1 MRHTPGQATSARLTA
16 ALAACLALL
25 APTLASAGASAQS
38 RVTDGGRPRRVSSA
52 PATTS
57 TTTKSAAA
65 DSVAQTGA
73 TPAQASATP
82 RPTPTPAADAP
93 KLQVTP
99 QGQRAPAEG
108 QQAGDEQD
116 EVDEN
121 EVVRV
126 ESSEIRLNVRVVDRQ
141 NRPVNDVTERDFR
154 VFENG
159 VQQTIESVTREE
171 VPISYGLVIDNSGS
185 MRNQIGQVIEAGK
198 TIVNANK
205 EGDETFVVRFV
216 SSDKI
221 ELKQDFTADKDTL
234 IDVLDNELL
243 PEGGKTAVID
253 AVYLAA
259 EHAAEHKKGNDLDD
273 KRRRALII
281 VTDGE
286 ERKSVYE
293 RDQLFDML
301 RETDVQLYV
310 IGFVSELDREGGFIR
325 KSPRAKAVELVER
338 MAKETGGRAFFPT
351 SLSELPGIAQEIAK
365 DLRTQYV
372 ISYNPTDKRRDG
384 SYRAVRVTVED
395 KAGREKRVAV
405 TRAGYSA
412 PREGGAPA
420 PTPAPART
428 EARPLG
434 GKP

>member
-1 MRHTPGQATSARLTA
+1 MRHTPGQATRARALA
-16 ALAACLALL
+16 ALALCLALVAGALL
-25 APTLASAGASAQS
+25 APPPLAAQNRTES
-38 RVTDGGRPRRVSSA
+38 GRPRRVSTSA
-52 PATTS
+52 TPATTS
-57 TTTKSAAA
+57 AARPAAA
-65 DSVAQTGA
+65 AQTA
-73 TPAQASATP
+73 ATP
-82 RPTPTPAADAP
+82 RPTPTPQSPAGAP
-93 KLQVTP
+93 KLQVSP
-99 QGQRAPAEG
+99 QGERATPEG
-108 QQAGDEQD
+108 QQPGQQEQ
-116 EVDEN
+116 EVDPD

-141 NRPVNDVTERDFR
+141 NRPVGDVTAAEFR

-159 VQQTIESVTREE
+159 VQQTVESITKEE
-171 VPISYGLVIDNSGS
+171 VPISYGLVVDNSGS
-185 MRNQIGQVIEAGK
+185 MRNQIGQVIEAAK
-198 TIVNANK
+198 TIVNSNK
-205 EGDETFVVRFV
+205 PGDETFIVRFV

-234 IDVLDNELL
+234 VDVLDNELL

-286 ERKSVYE
+286 ERKSTYE

-310 IGFVSELDREGGFIR
+310 IGFVNELDREGGFIR

-338 MAKETGGRAFFPT
+338 MAKETGGRAFFPN
-351 SLSELPGIAQEIAK
+351 SLSELPQIASEIAK

-395 KAGREKRVAV
+395 RPGREKRVAI

-412 PREGGAPA
+412 PREGGAAAPA
-420 PTPAPART
+420 TGPART
-428 EARPLG
+428 EARPPG
-434 GKP
+434 NKP

>member
-1 MRHTPGQATSARLTA
+1 MRHTQTHTSPSRLSA
-16 ALAACLALL
+16 AILAALALL
-25 APTLASAGASAQS
+25 AALAPAGVAGRATAQNRS
-38 RVTDGGRPRRVSSA
+38 NGGGRPRRVSTA
-52 PATTS
+52 ATATTQPAVNNVVQ
-57 TTTKSAAA
+57 TRATA
-65 DSVAQTGA
+65 AQT
-73 TPAQASATP
+73 SATP
-82 RPTPTPAADAP
+82 RPTPAPQPSPAGP
-93 KLQVTP
+93 KLTVTP
-99 QGQRAPAEG
+99 QGQRAPEPG
-108 QQAGDEQD
+108 QQEQQEQ
-116 EVDEN
+116 EVSED

-141 NRPVNDVTERDFR
+141 NRPVNDIREDEFR

-159 VQQTIESVTREE
+159 ALQTIESITREE
-171 VPISYGLVIDNSGS
+171 VPISYGLVVDNSGS
-185 MRNQIGQVIEAGK
+185 MRNQIGQVIDAGK
-198 TIVNANK
+198 TIVNSNK
-205 EGDETFVVRFV
+205 PGDETFVIRFV

-286 ERKSVYE
+286 ERKSTYE

-310 IGFVSELDREGGFIR
+310 IGFVNELDREGGFIR
-325 KSPRAKAVELVER
+325 KSPRAKAVELIER

-395 KAGREKRVAV
+395 KPGREKRVAI

-412 PREGGAPA
+412 PRDGGAPA
-420 PTPAPART
+420 PAPART
-428 EARPLG
+428 EARPPS
-434 GKP
+434 KP

>member
-1 MRHTPGQATSARLTA
+1 MRHTPRPAPAARVFA
-16 ALAACLALL
+16 ALAVCLALAAGLL
-25 APTLASAGASAQS
+25 APATGAAQN
-38 RVTDGGRPRRVSSA
+38 RTERGRPRRVNTS
-52 PATTS
+52 ATTA
-57 TTTKSAAA
+57 T
-65 DSVAQTGA
+65 AQTSA
-73 TPAQASATP
+73 TPAQATAAP
-82 RPTPTPAADAP
+82 RPTPTPQATPGGP
-93 KLQVTP
+93 KLQVSP
-99 QGQRAPAEG
+99 QQGQRAPAEG
-108 QQAGDEQD
+108 QQDEQQ
-116 EVDEN
+116 EVDPD

-141 NRPVNDVTERDFR
+141 NRPVDDVTAAEFR

-159 VQQTIESVTREE
+159 VLQTIESITKEE
-171 VPISYGLVIDNSGS
+171 VPISYGLVVDNSGS
-185 MRNQIGQVIEAGK
+185 MRNQIGQVIEAAK

-205 EGDETFVVRFV
+205 PGDETFVVRFV

-221 ELKQDFTADKDTL
+221 ELKQDFTPDKDTL

-286 ERKSVYE
+286 ERKSTYE

-310 IGFVSELDREGGFIR
+310 IGFVNELDREGGFIR
-325 KSPRAKAVELVER
+325 KSPRSKAVDLIER
-338 MAKETGGRAFFPT
+338 MAKETGGRAFFPN
-351 SLSELPGIAQEIAK
+351 SLSELPQIANEITK

-395 KAGREKRVAV
+395 KPGREKRVAI

-412 PREGGAPA
+412 PREGGANGPA
-420 PTPAPART
+420 AAPSRT

-434 GKP
+434 DRP

>member
-1 MRHTPGQATSARLTA
+1 MRHTKTKTSPARLA
-16 ALAACLALL
+16 SALLAALALL
-25 APTLASAGASAQS
+25 AAPAGLVSRATAQNRS
-38 RVTDGGRPRRVSSA
+38 TEGGRPRRVTSA
-52 PATTS
+52 PVAATTQPVVNNAVQ
-57 TTTKSAAA
+57 TSAPSAR
-65 DSVAQTGA
+65 T
-73 TPAQASATP
+73 SATP
-82 RPTPTPAADAP
+82 RPTPAPQGSPAAP
-93 KLQVTP
+93 KLTVTP
-99 QGQRAPAEG
+99 QGQRAPEQGQEG
-108 QQAGDEQD
+108 QQEQ
-116 EVDEN
+116 EVGED

-141 NRPVNDVTERDFR
+141 NRPVNDIRESEFR

-159 VQQTIESVTREE
+159 ALQTIESITKEE
-171 VPISYGLVIDNSGS
+171 VPISYGLVVDNSGS
-185 MRNQIGQVIEAGK
+185 MRNQIGQVIDAGK

-205 EGDETFVVRFV
+205 PGDETFVVRFV

-221 ELKQDFTADKDTL
+221 ELKQDFTSDKDTL

-286 ERKSVYE
+286 ERKSTYE

-310 IGFVSELDREGGFIR
+310 IGFVNELDREGGFIR
-325 KSPRAKAVELVER
+325 KSPRAKAVELIER

-395 KAGREKRVAV
+395 KPGRDKRVAI

-412 PREGGAPA
+412 PRDGGSPA
-420 PTPAPART
+420 SAPART
-428 EARPLG
+428 EARPPS
-434 GKP
+434 KP